1 MLSGI
6 SITCFAASYALTL
19 VFEASRL
26 LFRAPVRHVVML
38 LVTGAG
44 LVAHTLYLV
53 AQARAALDA
62 GVAPLS
68 SWYHWCLMAAWVLA
82 VAYVVVLVRR
92 PQAAFGLFL
101 LPLLLGSLGVAWLF
115 RDSEPFAQQEA
126 ALRWSMIHGVAL
138 LLGTA
143 SVALGFA
150 AGAMYLVQSYR
161 LKHKL
166 PPRQGFVLPSLEV
179 LQSANRI
186 ALYVSTALVAGGLAS
201 GIVMNLIYS
210 LSDATSVPW
219 TDAVVWTSGLLL
231 AWLLGAIG
239 FEHFYKPARQG
250 RKVAYLTVASFIFLS
265 MVLGIVLFVPSEH
278 AGTNQSPGGDRQQ
291 ADELRGA
298 APSGDSG
305 FALAAKARALPVR
318 QVRGGGR

>member
-19 VFEASRL
+19 VLEASRL
-26 LFRAPVRHVVML
+26 LFRAPVRHVIML
-38 LVTGAG
+38 GITGAG

-53 AQARAALDA
+53 AQATDALHG

-82 VAYVVVLVRR
+82 VAYLVVLIRR
-92 PQAAFGLFL
+92 PQAAFGLFV

-115 RDSEPFAQQEA
+115 RNAEPFAPQEA
-126 ALRWSMIHGVAL
+126 HLRWSMVHGLAL

-150 AGAMYLVQSYR
+150 AGVMYLVQSYR

-166 PPRQGFVLPSLEV
+166 PPRQGFVLPSLEM
-179 LQSANRI
+179 LRSANRW
-186 ALYVSTALVAGGLAS
+186 ALYVSTALVAGGLVS
-201 GIVMNLIYS
+201 GIVLNLINS
-210 LSDATSVPW
+210 LSDEAALPW

-231 AWLLGAIG
+231 AWLLGAIA
-239 FEHFYKPARQG
+239 FEHFYRPAREG
-250 RKVAYLTVASFIFLS
+250 RKVAYLMIASFLFLS
-265 MVLGIVLFVPSEH
+265 LVLGIVLFVPSAH
-278 AGTNQSPGGDRQQ
+278 ASPH
-291 ADELRGA
+291 ET
-298 APSGDSG
+298 S
-305 FALAAKARALPVR
+305 
-318 QVRGGGR
+318 GGGQQRAEQTGSVPRPGSLGHVRPGEALIGQAAEGGR

>member
-19 VFEASRL
+19 AFEASRL
-26 LFRAPVRHVVML
+26 LFRAPVRHVIML
-38 LVTGAG
+38 VVTGAG

-53 AQARAALDA
+53 AQANEALQS

-82 VAYVVVLVRR
+82 AAYVIVLVRR
-92 PQAAFGLFL
+92 PQAAFGLFI

-115 RDSEPFAQQEA
+115 RESEPFAQQEA
-126 ALRWSMIHGVAL
+126 AFRWSMIHGVAL

-143 SVALGFA
+143 TVALGFA

-179 LQSANRI
+179 LQSANRL

-210 LSDATSVPW
+210 LSDATALPW

-231 AWLLGAIG
+231 AWLLGAIA
-239 FEHFYKPARQG
+239 FEHFYKPAGQG
-250 RKVAYLTVASFIFLS
+250 RKVAYLTVVSFLFLS
-265 MVLGIVLFVPSEH
+265 LVLGIVLFVPSAH
-278 AGTNQSPGGDRQQ
+278 ALPQRPAESKERR
-291 ADELRGA
+291 ADEARRAVRVGTLDS
-298 APSGDSG
+298 AP
-305 FALAAKARALPVR
+305 LTPVLALPAR
-318 QVRGGGR
+318 EGGR

>member
-19 VFEASRL
+19 AFEASRL

-53 AQARAALDA
+53 AQASEALAD

-82 VAYVVVLVRR
+82 IAYVVVLVRR

-201 GIVMNLIYS
+201 GIVMNLIRS
-210 LSDATSVPW
+210 LSDATSLRW

-265 MVLGIVLFVPSEH
+265 LVLGIVLFDPEAH
-278 AGTNQSPGGDRQQ
+278 
-291 ADELRGA
+291 
-298 APSGDSG
+298 
-305 FALAAKARALPVR
+305 ALPRSPHETNERSPEEARRAVQAETPDTAR
-318 QVRGGGR
+318 RTPAVALSARGGGR